1 MYNFA
6 SLFFVSKLSLDRFF
20 DFLLS
25 LSLSLACNNGKRRVR
40 KISIKRSRKRGSRF
54 FLVFVRNR
62 ISDILRP

>member
-25 LSLSLACNNGKRRVR
+25 LSLSRV
-40 KISIKRSRKRGSRF
+40 SREEKSAKDFDQTVSQEGVTLF
-54 FLVFVRNR
+54 FGVR
-62 ISDILRP
+62 